1 MKKFALIAIAALL
14 TSAAFAQE
22 ETPAKFKLYG
32 FIRNYTILDSRAVS
46 GGTHDLYFYMPKDID
61 ANLNTGVD
69 MNDGFNWKSLALTTR
84 LGLDMSGYQFGN
96 MYASGKVEADFYSL
110 NGSGSANTI
119 AQLRLR
125 QAYVA
130 LKWLPAEDQTLV
142 LNIGQTWHPMAA
154 DLPHMTNLESGAPF
168 GPFNRSPQVMA
179 HWTKGGFTLTG
190 GLLFLSQYLPIDAEA
205 ESATSHVVK
214 SIAPFKYG
222 LPESYLGVAFKH
234 GPIVAKLG
242 ADLIATKPYRTYA
255 NPIDGP
261 VKAHGLLLAPTFF
274 GYVQYTKGLFQLR
287 AKTTLAHSG
296 EHLNLLS
303 GYGVSAVSDE
313 ADGRHYTYTPMR
325 DWASFISAQY
335 GKKVQV
341 MCMLGY
347 MKQLGTTED
356 IIGPASLWLN
366 SAAATN
372 IQSAFR
378 ATPTIAWNIGKLTVS
393 LEYNYTMAEFGSKT
407 IDLATGLTNAPVR
420 NARGLYDAG
429 KTHWVGNHRI
439 VNMVKFNF

>member
-1 MKKFALIAIAALL
+1 MKKLFLIAVATLL
-14 TSAAFAQE
+14 AGAAFAQE

-32 FIRNYTILDSRAVS
+32 FIRNYTIMDTREVN
-46 GGTHDLYFYMPKDID
+46 GGTHDLYFYMPKDKD
-61 ANLNTGVD
+61 VNLNTGVD
-69 MNDGFNWKSLALTTR
+69 MNEGLNWKSLALTTR

-119 AQLRLR
+119 AQFRLR

-130 LKWLPAEDQTLV
+130 LKWLPAEGENLV
-142 LNIGQTWHPMAA
+142 LNIGQTWHPMSA

-179 HWTKGGFTLTG
+179 HWTKGAVTLTG
-190 GLLFLSQYLPIDAEA
+190 GLLYLSQYLPMDAQA
-205 ESATSHVVK
+205 GAK
-214 SIAPFKYG
+214 SVAPYKYG
-222 LPESYLGVAFKH
+222 LPESYLGITYK
-234 GPIVAKLG
+234 GGSIVAKAG
-242 ADLIATKPYRTYA
+242 VDLIATKPFRSYV

-261 VKAHGLLLAPTFF
+261 VKAHGLLLAPTVF
-274 GYVQYTKGLFQLR
+274 GYVQYTDGLFQMR

-296 EHLNLLS
+296 EHMNLLS
-303 GYGVSAVSDE
+303 GYGVAAVSDE
-313 ADGRHYTYTPMR
+313 PDGRHYTYTPMR
-325 DWASFISAQY
+325 DWASFVSAQY

-347 MKQLGTTED
+347 MKQLGTTQD
-356 IIGPASLWLN
+356 LLDPSQLWLN
-366 SAAATN
+366 TAAATN
-372 IQSAFR
+372 IQQAFR

-393 LEYNYTMAEFGSKT
+393 LEYNLTAAEFGSKS
-407 IDLATGLTNAPVR
+407 IDLATGLVKAPER

-429 KTHWVGNHRI
+429 KTHWVMNHRI